1 MTDPKWVNTK
11 NVWKWY
17 EKLLGLK
24 VEYYQ
29 KPLVAKIAKVKM
41 PKATTIYAEG
51 VLEAKCSGQKE

>member
-24 VEYYQ
+24 PKHYQ

-41 PKATTIYAEG
+41 PKATTVYAEG
-51 VLEAKCSGQKE
+51 VLEA